1 MWMHFLVAAR
11 DRGQPQPPVLGGGL
25 CPCPRPLPLSLAG
38 SGENIS
44 VRTRPPQAGW
54 GGSPGVGK
62 RTPANCC

>member
-54 GGSPGVGK
+54 GG
-62 RTPANCC
+62 